1 MEYIIAYGTGPDEL
15 TTEVNRLMREGW
27 RVAGGI
33 QSQTDYNEYFQA
45 MTRDLPQQFLGGGS
59 RRKKPTRR
67 MRKTRRYRK

>member
-33 QSQTDYNEYFQA
+33 QSQTDYSEYLQA